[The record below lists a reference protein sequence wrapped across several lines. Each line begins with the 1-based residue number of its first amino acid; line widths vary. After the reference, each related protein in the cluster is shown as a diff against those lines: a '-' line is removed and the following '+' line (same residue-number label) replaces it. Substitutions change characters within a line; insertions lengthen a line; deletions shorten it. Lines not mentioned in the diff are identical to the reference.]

1 MSAKS
6 QSPIPDSVT
15 ENAPPIELVT
25 ENEFSIVRRWE
36 IGGLPPPIAGS
47 YDFMVRNPQ
56 NIERKVTVEIT
67 DAIVMQVELFT
78 RGRVQQS
85 NSFWMCCAERHLAI
99 YILEND
105 DYPENDKLRIT
116 RLDPDDVITAIRW
129 QIA

>member
-6 QSPIPDSVT
+6 QSPIPDSIT
-15 ENAPPIELVT
+15 ENTQPIELVT
-25 ENEFSIVRRWE
+25 ENEFSILRLCE
-36 IGGLPPPIAGS
+36 IQGSQPPIAGR
-47 YDFMVRNPQ
+47 YDFVVRNPQ
-56 NIERKVTVEIT
+56 TIERKVAVEIA
-67 DAIVMQVELFT
+67 DAMVMQIELFT
-78 RGRVQQS
+78 RGRVQQG

-116 RLDPDDVITAIRW
+116 RLDPDDLITAIRW